1 MERFDLRAE
10 TVKTLYLPST
20 PLNVLVCCAVAVHK
34 QSFSNHSEQAQLWLI
49 DQKNSENNPYF
60 QALQHW
66 GNSPFEVV
74 HLFSAEKKGQSK
86 LNHRREV
93 FAQLL
98 QAVRAF
104 MPTQVAV
111 GSDRRVEFQYVMQ
124 FLKQI
129 KQLAKGLYL
138 DDGLYSY
145 AGRPHHVIKDGA
157 NALLKKI
164 AYGCWWQE
172 PKTVGA
178 SSWINQAWLFAP
190 NKAVPQLQGKDLVSL
205 KQDWFTDEKIVELSH
220 LVAKQLQFDVSGLI
234 ALDVMILIP
243 HPNNIK
249 KIPGYKKRIQQLVQQ
264 LQKQEKKVGIK
275 YHPRTEDN
283 DFLRLLDSGASVI
296 VPSQLAFEFCLPLFS
311 KNCQIVGDI
320 GTALLS
326 CRWLRPELK
335 VCAVL
340 DENESF
346 QQKYITLSQSMGI
359 RVTNQIEDSVA

>member
-1 MERFDLRAE
+1 MERFDLIAE

-20 PLNVLVCCAVAVHK
+20 PLNVLVSCAVAVH
-34 QSFSNHSEQAQLWLI
+34 QQAISQNNEQAQLWLI

-60 QALQHW
+60 NALQQW
-66 GNSPFEVV
+66 QNSPFEEVY
-74 HLFSAEKKGQSK
+74 LFSAEQKGQSK
-86 LNHRREV
+86 LQHRREI
-93 FAQLL
+93 FAELL
-98 QAVRAF
+98 QAVKDLR
-104 MPTQVAV
+104 PTQVAV

-124 FLKQI
+124 SLKQI
-129 KQLAKGLYL
+129 KQPAKGLYL

-145 AGRPHHVIKDGA
+145 AGRPQHVIKDGI
-157 NALLKKI
+157 NTLLKKI
-164 AYGCWWQE
+164 AYGWWWQE

-178 SSWINQAWLFAP
+178 SNWINQAWLFAP
-190 NKAVPQLQGKDLVSL
+190 NKAVQQLQGKDLVSL
-205 KQDWFTDEKIVELSH
+205 EQDWFKDEKIVELSH

-249 KIPGYKKRIQQLVQQ
+249 KIPGYKKRIQQLVHQ
-264 LQKQEKKVGIK
+264 LKKQEKKVGIK
-275 YHPRTEDN
+275 YHPRTEAN
-283 DFLRLLDSGASVI
+283 DFLGLLDFGASVV

-326 CRWLRPELK
+326 CKWLRPELK

-346 QQKYITLSQSMGI
+346 QEKYITLTQSMGI
-359 RVTNQIEDSVA
+359 RVTNQIEKSVA